1 LAAQRRTGILQH
13 GLKHRLKFARR
24 RADDA
29 QHLRESLPLFPRLL
43 KLVCLAL
50 EFFLQI
56 DKRMA
61 AARWYR
67 RAGIGVLVAFHLSRL
82 TTTCFHC
89 FTACSAPPFHLAL
102 QFGRRANL
110 TTALSAVVHHG
121 KIGPLRSEVGSMLL
135 KKSLVVIDE
144 S

>member
-1 LAAQRRTGILQH
+1 MDRLPGVSQPAESRVRSPDAQLAVKVDECGRGIEIGDRTKCTVGKFEQDAELGGAESHGILQH

-67 RAGIGVLVAFHLSRL
+67 RAGIGVLVAFHLSRP
-82 TTTCFHC
+82 TTT
-89 FTACSAPPFHLAL
+89 
-102 QFGRRANL
+102 
-110 TTALSAVVHHG
+110 
-121 KIGPLRSEVGSMLL
+121 
-135 KKSLVVIDE
+135 
-144 S
+144 